1 MSSQLIAGAAAAGT
15 ALLAS
20 PYLASLTVTAPD
32 REVTAWWQPRT
43 SSRTRVIVTAA
54 TAVVLAALAGAAVG
68 LGAAW
73 LAYLALALTG
83 ATLAVIDAEHHRLP
97 NRLLTVAAVAGV
109 VLLALAAGIEH
120 RRDRSGRVA
129 LVAAVV
135 FAIFYLL
142 ALASPRSV
150 GLGDVKL
157 TALLAGYLA
166 WHGWL
171 TVFAGLAG
179 GFLAAGIAA
188 LVLLALGRADRSSHL
203 PLGPFLI
210 AAAVLVALA
219 S

>member
-1 MSSQLIAGAAAAGT
+1 M
-15 ALLAS
+15 
-20 PYLASLTVTAPD
+20 
-32 REVTAWWQPRT
+32 
-43 SSRTRVIVTAA
+43 IVS
-54 TAVVLAALAGAAVG
+54 
-68 LGAAW
+68 
-73 LAYLALALTG
+73 
-83 ATLAVIDAEHHRLP
+83 
-97 NRLLTVAAVAGV
+97 AVAGV

-120 RRDRSGRVA
+120 RWDRFGRVA
-129 LVAAVV
+129 LAAAVV

-157 TALLAGYLA
+157 AALLAGYLA

-171 TVFAGLAG
+171 TAFAGLAG

-203 PLGPFLI
+203 PMGPFLI
-210 AAAVLVALA
+210 AAAVFIAAVA